1 MVDPQPAAA
10 AAPDGDEYRANER
23 ELQRQLEPV
32 RYFAAAFTKAVRSF
46 NMYARNNAALLKF
59 LDDAFRF
66 SQQAFEAVGDL
77 EFDVRRDRLIVQ
89 GSPVIEDAD
98 REYGIPFRL
107 FREGVRRF
115 AISAGIEQP
124 EMNRLIELLA
134 KPRGSG
140 ELDDDLVSVLWREA
154 LPHVRYVTLDVYAV
168 TSSAEETPEE
178 EQAQEALRQDLDK
191 LLNAIYQGGMIST
204 DGVKSVNI
212 SADDLV
218 ALASLGDERERDTER
233 IGQATKRAI
242 FNLKPD
248 VIETLQREAGADQD
262 EVLLDTTYDVLL
274 GVLFR
279 VRSARDS
286 QQVIQEILN
295 LFDMLMLERDFKAAA
310 GLVRR
315 LDDFKRSADLK
326 NLALVKQLLKL
337 FASEQRLSQIAVAI
351 NDGVVTS
358 VTQLSELLGALG
370 PDVVPALLNLL
381 AAVQQPQH
389 RRLLCDIMI
398 DVKPPAVDLLRK
410 LFGQSEWF
418 VDRDLLYLASR
429 SPEAEAT
436 DLIILGCDHGHA
448 RVRQQAL
455 GMLQSLPGDRA
466 DDLLLR
472 ALTDAES
479 AVRVTVVRTLV
490 ARRTPTA
497 AKRLSAI
504 VQDPA
509 FELRDPAEQ
518 RTFMLAYAT
527 LAGSEAI
534 GVLDHLLNGG
544 QPQGSGLLDRLR
556 GAFED
561 VVEGDPKLE
570 LRVAAAVALG
580 AIGTPSAH
588 DALKRG
594 EKSKTRRVRETCTRV
609 LALPH
614 GGVDKAGPG
623 RGGEGA

>member
-1 MVDPQPAAA
+1 MVDPRPAAA
-10 AAPDGDEYRANER
+10 AAPDGDEYRASER
-23 ELQRQLEPV
+23 DLQRQLEPV
-32 RYFAAAFTKAVRSF
+32 RYFAAAFAKAVRSF

-66 SQQAFEAVGDL
+66 SQQAFEAAGEL
-77 EFDVRRDRLIVQ
+77 EFDVRRDRLTVQ
-89 GSPVIEDAD
+89 GAVVLEDAD

-154 LPHVRYVTLDVYAV
+154 LPNVRYVTLDVYAV
-168 TSSAEETPEE
+168 TSSADAAPEE
-178 EQAQEALRQDLDK
+178 EQAQEELRQDLDK
-191 LLNAIYQGGMIST
+191 LLGAIYQGGMISA

-212 SADDLV
+212 STDDLV
-218 ALASLGDERERDTER
+218 ALASLGEERERDTER
-233 IGQATKRAI
+233 IGQATRRAI
-242 FNLKPD
+242 FNLKPE
-248 VIETLQREAGADQD
+248 VIEELQREAAADQD
-262 EVLLDTTYDVLL
+262 EALLDTTYDVLL

-295 LFDMLMLERDFKAAA
+295 LFDMLMLERDFKSAA

-315 LDDFKRSADLK
+315 LDDFKRSTDLK

-358 VTQLSELLGALG
+358 VAQLSELLGALG

-398 DVKPPAVDLLRK
+398 DVKLPAVELLRK

-436 DLIILGCDHGHA
+436 ELIFAGCEHGHA

-455 GMLQSLPGDRA
+455 GMLQSLPGERV
-466 DDLLLR
+466 DDLLLG
-472 ALTDAES
+472 ALSDAES
-479 AVRVTVVRTLV
+479 AVRLTAVRTLA
-490 ARRTPTA
+490 ARRSPGA
-497 AKRLSAI
+497 ARRLSAL

-509 FELRDPAEQ
+509 FEARDPAEQ
-518 RTFMLAYAT
+518 RTFLLAYAT
-527 LAGSEAI
+527 LGGGDAVA
-534 GVLDHLLNGG
+534 VLDNILNGG
-544 QPQGSGLLDRLR
+544 LDQGGLFDRLR
-556 GAFED
+556 GVLED
-561 VVEGDPKLE
+561 AVDAVPKLE

-580 AIGTPSAH
+580 AIGTPAAH
-588 DALKRG
+588 DALRRG
-594 EKSKTRRVRETCTRV
+594 EKSKSRHVRETCSRV

-614 GGVDKAGPG
+614 GGVDKLGG
-623 RGGEGA
+623 RGGEDA

>member
-1 MVDPQPAAA
+1 MVEPHPGLAG
-10 AAPDGDEYRANER
+10 APDGAEYRADER

-32 RYFAAAFTKAVRSF
+32 RYFAAAFAKAVRSF

-77 EFDVRRDRLIVQ
+77 EFDVRRDKLTVQ
-89 GSPVIEDAD
+89 GLAVLEDAD

-115 AISAGIEQP
+115 AIDAGIEQP

-134 KPRGSG
+134 KQRGSG

-154 LPHVRYVTLDVYAV
+154 LPHVRYVTLDVFAV
-168 TSSAEETPEE
+168 TSAADASAEED
-178 EQAQEALRQDLDK
+178 QAQEELRQDLDK
-191 LLNAIYQGGMIST
+191 LLSAIYQGGMLSA

-212 SADDLV
+212 STDDLV

-233 IGQATKRAI
+233 IGTATKRGI
-242 FNLKPD
+242 FNLKPEQ
-248 VIETLQREAGADQD
+248 VEALQQEAGSDQD
-262 EVLLDTTYDVLL
+262 EALLDTTYDVLL

-286 QQVIQEILN
+286 AQVIGEILN

-315 LDDFKRSADLK
+315 LDDFKRSGDLK
-326 NLALVKQLLKL
+326 NMALVKQLLKL

-370 PDVVPALLNLL
+370 TDVVPALINLL
-381 AAVQQPQH
+381 PVVQQPQH

-398 DVKPPAVDLLRK
+398 DVKPPSIELLRK
-410 LFGQSEWF
+410 CWGQSEWF

-429 SPEAEAT
+429 SADPEAT
-436 DLIILGCDHGHA
+436 DLIFTGCDHGHA

-466 DDLLLR
+466 DDALLR
-472 ALTDAES
+472 ALTDVES
-479 AVRVTVVRTLV
+479 AVRVTAVRTLV
-490 ARRTPTA
+490 ARRTPSA
-497 AKRLSAI
+497 AKRLSGL

-509 FELRDPAEQ
+509 FEVREPAEQ
-518 RTFMLAYAT
+518 KTFLLAYAA
-527 LAGSEAI
+527 LAGPDAV

-544 QPQGSGLLDRLR
+544 QQQGGGLLDRLR
-556 GAFED
+556 GALED
-561 VVEGDPKLE
+561 AVDADPKLE

-580 AIGTPSAH
+580 SVGTPSAL
-588 DALKRG
+588 DALRRG
-594 EKSKTRRVRETCTRV
+594 EKSKSKSVRETCARV

-614 GGVDKAGPG
+614 GSAERLGGG
-623 RGGEGA
+623 RGGEIP